1 MKGEQE
7 IMRLAMD
14 SAYWPTRRFKI
25 ATFACATAVWL
36 MSSGCA
42 GWSSMGET
50 RGSLLGQFWNRP
62 STPVETPGYDL
73 YAESMA
79 ARAPAAKP
87 ASSPGGATIPDQTP
101 KDKTKQGAASPSAGN
116 DEKPA
121 STLSMARGRGTG
133 RSADTSL
140 RVTLGRPETLP
151 TLKDL
156 GTPGGPALAMGAK
169 TNWHRP
175 DEDREPRTDQV
186 AYRAPER
193 TTHGAGAHGEGEAEK
208 PNSAAGRKPAS
219 ASSEDTLRALMAK
232 AKSRLEAMSTYQVK
246 ITRVERVGGQ
256 LQAEEEALL
265 SIRRNPR
272 AVRLEWVDG
281 PSKGRE
287 VIYSSAVNDRM
298 MYVNMG
304 NSALPI
310 SRMSIPVDSPLAL
323 RNSRHP
329 ITEAGFDTIFQNL
342 AARETPQTA
351 TSPGTGKLEY
361 KGIKQPKGA
370 DQDCHLLE
378 RVSPQGETWQVYLDT
393 KTLMPA
399 VVVAF
404 RSSGGEL
411 IERYTYKNLKANLSV
426 LADVAAFDPDKR
438 WGESRSWL
446 SRLART
452 AATPA
457 EAGGSQTTTR

>member
-14 SAYWPTRRFKI
+14 SAYWPMRRI
-25 ATFACATAVWL
+25 RRATCVCAIVVWL

-42 GWSSMGET
+42 GWSSLGESRT
-50 RGSLLGQFWNRP
+50 SMLGHFWNRS
-62 STPVETPGYDL
+62 STVDETPGYDL

-79 ARAPAAKP
+79 ARNPSAKAASP
-87 ASSPGGATIPDQTP
+87 PGGTTTPGQTP
-101 KDKTKQGAASPSAGN
+101 KDKTKQDAAGSNA
-116 DEKPA
+116 ETAEQPA
-121 STLSMARGRGTG
+121 SSLSMARGRNTG

-151 TLKDL
+151 TLKDV
-156 GTPGGPALAMGAK
+156 GDVGGPALAMEAK
-169 TNWHRP
+169 TSWHRP
-175 DEDREPRTDQV
+175 GDGESGADQV
-186 AYRAPER
+186 SYRAPEKIAR
-193 TTHGAGAHGEGEAEK
+193 GAAARGEPEK
-208 PNSAAGRKPAS
+208 PNLSAGRKPRPV
-219 ASSEDTLRALMAK
+219 SSEETLRAVMAK

-256 LQAEEEALL
+256 LQAEEQALL

-272 AVRLEWVDG
+272 AVRLEWPDG

-287 VIYSSAVNDRM
+287 VIYSSAVNDRT

-342 AARETPQTA
+342 AAHETPQTA

-361 KGIKQPKGA
+361 KGVMQPKGA
-370 DQDCHLLE
+370 DNACHLLE
-378 RVSPQGETWQVYLDT
+378 RVSPRGETWQVYLDT

-411 IERYTYKNLKANLSV
+411 IERYTYKNLKANPSE
-426 LADVAAFDPDKR
+426 LADLAAFDPDKR
-438 WGESRSWL
+438 WGESKSWL

-452 AATPA
+452 APTPA
-457 EAGGSQTTTR
+457 EAGGGQTTTR

>member
-1 MKGEQE
+1 
-7 IMRLAMD
+7 
-14 SAYWPTRRFKI
+14 
-25 ATFACATAVWL
+25 
-36 MSSGCA
+36 
-42 GWSSMGET
+42 
-50 RGSLLGQFWNRP
+50 
-62 STPVETPGYDL
+62 
-73 YAESMA
+73 
-79 ARAPAAKP
+79 
-87 ASSPGGATIPDQTP
+87 
-101 KDKTKQGAASPSAGN
+101 
-116 DEKPA
+116 
-121 STLSMARGRGTG
+121 
-133 RSADTSL
+133 
-140 RVTLGRPETLP
+140 
-151 TLKDL
+151 
-156 GTPGGPALAMGAK
+156 
-169 TNWHRP
+169 
-175 DEDREPRTDQV
+175 
-186 AYRAPER
+186 
-193 TTHGAGAHGEGEAEK
+193 
-208 PNSAAGRKPAS
+208 
-219 ASSEDTLRALMAK
+219 
-232 AKSRLEAMSTYQVK
+232 MSTYQVK

-342 AARETPQTA
+342 AARETPQSA

-370 DQDCHLLE
+370 DQACHLLE

-411 IERYTYKNLKANLSV
+411 IERYTYKNLKANLSE

-438 WGESRSWL
+438 WGESKSWL

-457 EAGGSQTTTR
+457 EAGGGPTTTR

>member
-1 MKGEQE
+1 
-7 IMRLAMD
+7 
-14 SAYWPTRRFKI
+14 
-25 ATFACATAVWL
+25 
-36 MSSGCA
+36 
-42 GWSSMGET
+42 
-50 RGSLLGQFWNRP
+50 
-62 STPVETPGYDL
+62 
-73 YAESMA
+73 
-79 ARAPAAKP
+79 
-87 ASSPGGATIPDQTP
+87 
-101 KDKTKQGAASPSAGN
+101 
-116 DEKPA
+116 
-121 STLSMARGRGTG
+121 
-133 RSADTSL
+133 
-140 RVTLGRPETLP
+140 
-151 TLKDL
+151 
-156 GTPGGPALAMGAK
+156 
-169 TNWHRP
+169 
-175 DEDREPRTDQV
+175 
-186 AYRAPER
+186 
-193 TTHGAGAHGEGEAEK
+193 
-208 PNSAAGRKPAS
+208 
-219 ASSEDTLRALMAK
+219 
-232 AKSRLEAMSTYQVK
+232 MSTYQVK

-256 LQAEEEALL
+256 PQAEEEALL
-265 SIRRNPR
+265 SIRRNPK

-342 AARETPQTA
+342 AARETPETA

-370 DQDCHLLE
+370 DQVCHLLE
-378 RVSPQGETWQVYLDT
+378 RASPRGDTWQVYLDT
-393 KTLMPA
+393 KTLMPS

-411 IERYTYKNLKANLSV
+411 IERYTYKNLKSNLSE

-438 WGESRSWL
+438 WGESKSWL

-457 EAGGSQTTTR
+457 EAAGGQTTTR